1 MSFSMLNDEPRM
13 GVFGVSVS
21 RQDAEVPGWR
31 NKV

>member
-1 MSFSMLNDEPRM
+1 MSFSMLNDESRM
-13 GVFGVSVS
+13 GIFGVSVS

>member
-1 MSFSMLNDEPRM
+1 MSLSMLNDQPRM
-13 GVFGVSVS
+13 DIFGVSVS